1 MSEILRIARSFSS
14 VVSFYQAVFKKRC
27 TNNTNNTNGKVKWK
41 YGKTYKK
48 LNVYKDDMLVF
59 HKCDISSK
67 DILRT
72 FWWYCFL
79 DLVFLSLGSNTS
91 TYNLS

>member
-1 MSEILRIARSFSS
+1 MSEILRIARSCSS
-14 VVSFYQAVFKKRC
+14 VVSFYEAVFKKRC
-27 TNNTNNTNGKVKWK
+27 TNNTNNTNGKVK

-48 LNVYKDDMLVF
+48 LNVYKDHMLVF

-72 FWWYCFL
+72 F
-79 DLVFLSLGSNTS
+79 
-91 TYNLS
+91 